1 MISKIIRRTHM
12 YMALF
17 LSPWVLMYALS
28 TIVMNHRPL
37 FRAMYDNQPIVWE
50 IEKEM
55 PYTATFSEDT
65 ERWMVAD
72 QILRDLNLE
81 GNHRTQGSLEGR
93 ITITRNDPLA
103 IRRIIYDPKRQTLNI
118 ERQVLRAAPFLE
130 HMHRR
135 PRIWH
140 PIPQR

>member
-1 MISKIIRRTHM
+1 
-12 YMALF
+12 
-17 LSPWVLMYALS
+17 
-28 TIVMNHRPL
+28 
-37 FRAMYDNQPIVWE
+37 
-50 IEKEM
+50 
-55 PYTATFSEDT
+55 
-65 ERWMVAD
+65 
-72 QILRDLNLE
+72 LNLE

-135 PRIWH
+135 RGYGTPYLSDDLWAITVDLFIFASVLWVWMWWELKVTRRWGTIS
-140 PIPQR
+140 ILGGIAILAFFLVTI